1 MVEAQAV
8 AMTEE
13 QQQEQQPAATYD
25 GQQEEES
32 KVEITNGGRTAED
45 TPGVSTS

>member
-1 MVEAQAV
+1 MVEAQAEP
-8 AMTEE
+8 MTEE

-25 GQQEEES
+25 GEQEEES
-32 KVEITNGGRTAED
+32 KVEISNGAGTAED